1 MSINEVINDYPNCLY
16 YNEQWHKLAQKGD
29 TDSIVN
35 IGTDFARS
43 EMMQQAVTCWKYII
57 DSGKGTAEA
66 YSNLGVSYYYGNG
79 VAQNY
84 DKAVLYYQKAAAMG
98 HPFGLFNLAV
108 AYENGNGIEK
118 NMDVAVSYYKMAAEK
133 HLNMAIDALIR
144 LGVYSETQG
153 LAFYQRSRVDNG
165 FAPDN
170 INDIDNEDLP
180 F

>member
-1 MSINEVINDYPNCLY
+1 MNINEVINDYPNCPY

-29 TDSIVN
+29 ADSIVN
-35 IGTDFARS
+35 MGTDFARS
-43 EMMQQAVTCWKYII
+43 EMMEYAVACWQYVI
-57 DSGKGTAEA
+57 DNGHGTAEA

-79 VAQNY
+79 VAQDY
-84 DKAVLYYQKAAAMG
+84 DKAVLYYIKAAAMD

>member
-1 MSINEVINDYPNCLY
+1 MNISEVINDYPNCPY

-29 TDSIVN
+29 ADSIVN
-35 IGTDFARS
+35 MGTDFARS
-43 EMMQQAVTCWKYII
+43 EMMEYAVACWQYVI
-57 DSGKGTAEA
+57 DNGHGTAEA

-79 VAQNY
+79 VAQDY
-84 DKAVLYYQKAAAMG
+84 DKAVLYYIKAAAMD

>member
-1 MSINEVINDYPNCLY
+1 MNINEVINDYPNCLY
-16 YNEQWHKLAQKGD
+16 YNEQWHKLAHKGD

-35 IGTDFARS
+35 IGTDFARC

-79 VAQNY
+79 VAQDY
-84 DKAVLYYQKAAAMG
+84 DKAVLYYIKAAAMD

>member
-1 MSINEVINDYPNCLY
+1 MSINEVINVYPNCLY

-29 TDSIVN
+29 TNSIVN
-35 IGTDFARS
+35 IGTDFARC
-43 EMMQQAVTCWKYII
+43 EMMLHAVTCWKYII

-79 VAQNY
+79 VAQDY
-84 DKAVLYYQKAAAMG
+84 DKAVLYYKKAAAMD

-133 HLNMAIDALIR
+133 HLDMAIDSLIR

-153 LAFYQRSRVDNG
+153 FAFYQRSLLDNG
-165 FAPDN
+165 FVPDN
-170 INDIDNEDLP
+170 TNNIDNEDLP